1 MLIQTMSREEIYSN
15 ATTLT
20 LAGSETTASAIAG
33 VAYMLAMRP
42 DVQAKAHAELASAFT
57 CEGEINMRS
66 TMQLPYL
73 EAVTNETFRIHP
85 PGPNALWR
93 TTPPEG
99 NWIAGEWIPGN
110 VGFTEAYPISG
121 LKHN

>member
-1 MLIQTMSREEIYSN
+1 MSREEIYSN

-42 DVQAKAHAELASAFT
+42 DVKAKATAELLSVVT
-57 CEGEINMRS
+57 SEDQIDMRS
-66 TMQLPYL
+66 TLKLLYL
-73 EAVTNETFRIHP
+73 EAVINETFRIHP

-99 NWIAGEWIPGN
+99 NWISGEWIPGK
-110 VGFTEAYPISG
+110 VPRLD
-121 LKHN
+121 LKHIPFHEL

>member
-1 MLIQTMSREEIYSN
+1 MSREEIYSN

-33 VAYMLAMRP
+33 VAYMLATNP
-42 DVQAKAHAELASAFT
+42 DVRAKAIDELESVFSS
-57 CEGEINMRS
+57 EDEIDMRS

-73 EAVTNETFRIHP
+73 EAVINETFRIHP

-93 TTPPEG
+93 ITPPEG
-99 NWIAGEWIPGN
+99 NWISGEWIPGN
-110 VGFTEAYPISG
+110 VGFTQSNNEAH
-121 LKHN
+121 LEHC